1 MQKPKYEAQ
10 IPDAASLSSRKS
22 ATATD
27 QWLRRRQCVDL
38 WFDMPAKRSPST
50 LSSSEVKDGEGGW
63 GRDEMSDRETKAS
76 LKCLAVCTVPDILK
90 IKEPSQNPS
99 TRCSHSSR
107 ESSVP
112 TRPSSRDSRG
122 FCDSCSPEWFT
133 TQRRRGDKNT
143 QIYLD
148 HIRDDL
154 PSRTK
159 IYNSSLGLCRQNYV
173 WVLTLVPK
181 KGTHPPERR
190 TAAAQDWRLSKAAYD
205 EHPVE
210 VASTRCRLTIKTL
223 VNFSIIQ
230 SDAELV
236 SLPAV
241 PKPQNDQISRATH
254 GQREAQSTDGKWLTP
269 QLHHEGT
276 GLGLVRKEA
285 NPPLSIFCSYS

>member
-50 LSSSEVKDGEGGW
+50 LSSSEVKDGEGGSC
-63 GRDEMSDRETKAS
+63 RDEMSDRETKAS

-90 IKEPSQNPS
+90 IKELSQNPS

-133 TQRRRGDKNT
+133 TQRRCGDKNT

-148 HIRDDL
+148 YIRDDL
-154 PSRTK
+154 PSRTTKNKK
-159 IYNSSLGLCRQNYV
+159 IFVRSMPAKLCLGLDSCSKERDTPS
-173 WVLTLVPK
+173 WK
-181 KGTHPPERR
+181 KHCCSPGLEIIEGSAWWTSCGGGFHKMSSDNKDSCQLLDN
-190 TAAAQDWRLSKAAYD
+190 T
-205 EHPVE
+205 V
-210 VASTRCRLTIKTL
+210 RCRAGI
-223 VNFSIIQ
+223 
-230 SDAELV
+230 

-241 PKPQNDQISRATH
+241 PKRPN
-254 GQREAQSTDGKWLTP
+254 L
-269 QLHHEGT
+269 
-276 GLGLVRKEA
+276 
-285 NPPLSIFCSYS
+285 